1 MPLWAF
7 YFKGSGNMKNSVE
20 KIYNDLFERYP
31 ALSCV
36 KEDVEAV
43 FEIIKETYINKGK
56 LLVCGNGG
64 SASDSTHIVG
74 ELMKGFMLSRQL
86 PETEKAKFKNKEIA
100 DGLQGALP
108 AISLVGESALIT
120 AFCNDCSPELVF
132 AQQVYGLMSEND
144 TLLCLSTSGNSKNV
158 VSAAETARA
167 KGGKVVSIVGGK
179 GGNLSELS
187 DATIKLPSQITPEI
201 QEYTL
206 PVYHTICAMLEEN
219 FFGE

>member
-1 MPLWAF
+1 
-7 YFKGSGNMKNSVE
+7 MKSNVE

-31 ALSCV
+31 TLSCV
-36 KEDVEAV
+36 KEEVEAV
-43 FEIIKETYINKGK
+43 FEIIKETYIKKGK

-86 PETEKAKFKNKEIA
+86 PESEKARFQNKEIA

-108 AISLVGESALIT
+108 AISLVGEAALMT
-120 AFCNDCSPELVF
+120 AFCNDCSPDMVF
-132 AQQVYGLMSEND
+132 AQQVYGLMNEND
-144 TLLCLSTSGNSKNV
+144 TLLCLSTSGDSKNV
-158 VSAAETARA
+158 VAAAETARV
-167 KGGKVVSIVGGK
+167 KGGRVVSIVGEK
-179 GGNLSELS
+179 GGKLFELS
-187 DATIKLPSQITPEI
+187 DATIKLPSPITPTI

-206 PVYHTICAMLEEN
+206 PVYHTICAMLESE

>member
-1 MPLWAF
+1 
-7 YFKGSGNMKNSVE
+7 MKNNVE
-20 KIYNDLFERYP
+20 KIYNDLFIRYP
-31 ALSCV
+31 ELSCV
-36 KEDVEAV
+36 KEDVVDV

-86 PETEKAKFKNKEIA
+86 PEIEKEKFHNKEIA

-108 AISLVGESALIT
+108 AVSLVGESALMT

-132 AQQVYGLMSEND
+132 AQQVYGLMNEND

-158 VSAAETARA
+158 VAAAETAKV
-167 KGGKVVSIVGGK
+167 KGGKVVSIAGEKGGK
-179 GGNLSELS
+179 LYELS
-187 DATIKLPSQITPEI
+187 DATIKLPSLITPII

-206 PVYHTICAMLEEN
+206 PVYHTICAMLESE
-219 FFGE
+219 FFE

>member
-1 MPLWAF
+1 
-7 YFKGSGNMKNSVE
+7 MKSNVE
-20 KIYNDLFERYP
+20 KIYNDLFKRYP
-31 ALSCV
+31 ELSCV
-36 KEDVEAV
+36 KEEIELV
-43 FEIIKETYINKGK
+43 FEIIEETYIKNGK

-64 SASDSTHIVG
+64 SAADSAHIVG

-86 PETEKAKFKNKEIA
+86 PENEKEKFKNKEIA

-108 AISLVGESALIT
+108 AISLVGEAALMT
-120 AFCNDCSPELVF
+120 AFCNDCNPDLVF
-132 AQQVYGLMSEND
+132 AQQVYGLMNEND

-158 VSAAETARA
+158 VAAAETARV
-167 KGGKVVSIVGGK
+167 KGGKIVSIVGEK
-179 GGNLSELS
+179 GGKLSELS